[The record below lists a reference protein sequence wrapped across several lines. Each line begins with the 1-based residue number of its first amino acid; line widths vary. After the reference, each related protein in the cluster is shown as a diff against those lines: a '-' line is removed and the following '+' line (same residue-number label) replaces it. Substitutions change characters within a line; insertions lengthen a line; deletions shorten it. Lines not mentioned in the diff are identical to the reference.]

1 MTVSSANGSAGPL
14 SQNYVIN
21 GGFDIWQ
28 RGSSAATGLVYG
40 ADRWI
45 GFGTSPNSLINTNTP
60 SSVFAFSNNVYGST
74 NTGIQQ
80 RIESLNSRL
89 LVGQVVTVSFWARNY
104 SSSGQFRV
112 SLDHANTADNFSA
125 ITNIETRSTDTIA
138 PSGSVWGRYSFTFN
152 LLPNQVSNGLAVTIN
167 LTGTSSVGFLIT
179 GVQLEAG
186 PVVTPFRRHA
196 PNIQAELAACQRY
209 YIRYNASSTGETLS
223 PVGGA
228 VTNAI
233 GEVVFSVPSRFRSA
247 IAGGIDVSNVG
258 WYSFGNG
265 VVYSGGTVTSQSSS
279 LDHPK
284 IRYTHGSGVLSAGQ
298 AGQFVS
304 SSGTAFLGFSAE
316 L

>member
-14 SQNYVIN
+14 SQNYIIN
-21 GGFDIWQ
+21 GGFDVWQ
-28 RGSSAATGLVYG
+28 RGTSAATGLVYG

-80 RIESLNSRL
+80 RIESSNARL

-112 SLDHANTADNFSA
+112 SLDHANTVDNFSA

-179 GVQLEAG
+179 GVQLEVG

-196 PNIQAELAACQRY
+196 PNIQSEIAACQRY
-209 YIRYNASSTGETLS
+209 FERIDISNSFAGL
-223 PVGGA
+223 
-228 VTNAI
+228 AI
-233 GEVVFSVPSRFRSA
+233 GMGAGPNLINKA
-247 IAGGIDVSNVG
+247 IVSMKTTKRITP
-258 WYSFGNG
+258 
-265 VVYSGGTVTSQSSS
+265 TVTSFSGLVAYDGSSNWTVTS
-279 LDHPK
+279 ASSISTKDAATVDFGFTGASITTNRSYIIGSANAASSFLD
-284 IRYTHGSGVLSAGQ
+284 L
-298 AGQFVS
+298 
-304 SSGTAFLGFSAE
+304 SAE